1 LQPDRRPQP
10 CAKAFFSR
18 AILRSA
24 DMDVRNIVSL
34 RTYLADPADDEVNV
48 QMRVKHLGDH
58 ECASTVVCCRLL
70 EPRWRLEVEAV
81 AAA

>member
-1 LQPDRRPQP
+1 MSRFAATL
-10 CAKAFFSR
+10 AFSF
-18 AILRSA
+18 
-24 DMDVRNIVSL
+24 
-34 RTYLADPADDEVNV
+34 DEVNV